1 MPAGWRRPGGFL
13 LTVVLVVAGCA
24 PSASP
29 NPSASHS
36 SFPHI
41 TASPSPS
48 PSPSPSRTPRP
59 TPTPVALG
67 CFAGNRGPVGE
78 REIIAIAPNAGPAM
92 ALTFDMGGRL
102 DPAIDILD
110 FLIANQVCATLFP
123 TGAMSETAVGQ
134 EVLAIVRANPEL
146 FELGNHTMHH
156 CNLRDGGLGS
166 PSEAPCATTGPP
178 SAAFISAELT
188 DAAAIVGTASGQPT
202 VPYWRPPY
210 GAYNETV
217 LAAAADIGYT
227 KTIMWSIDT
236 IDWRPIADGG
246 PTAAQIASGV
256 VTSATSGSIV
266 LMHLGGYETLAA
278 LRIMV
283 PALRERGLV
292 LTSVSDLLN

>member
-13 LTVVLVVAGCA
+13 LAVVLVVAGCA
-24 PSASP
+24 PSASA
-29 NPSASHS
+29 SASHS
-36 SFPHI
+36 SFPRA

-59 TPTPVALG
+59 TPTPVALS
-67 CFAGNRGPVGE
+67 CFAGNRAPLGE
-78 REIIAIAPNAGPAM
+78 PEIIAIAPNAGPAM

-166 PSEAPCATTGPP
+166 PTEAPCATAGPP
-178 SAAFISAELT
+178 SAAFITAELT
-188 DAAAIVGTASGQPT
+188 DAAAIVETASGQPT

-217 LAAAADIGYT
+217 LATAAGLGYT

-246 PTAAQIASGV
+246 PTAEQIASGV

-278 LRIMV
+278 LAIMV